1 MILALLMLQN
11 QQSLLNMASDPAT
24 SASTPLELFQNASS
38 QSPLNVSG
46 KANVNN
52 GANNLV
58 RNINFNYTLF
68 NELLSQQQSIFQD
81 NHKQTLPNGNINLV
95 DDKDE
100 LKFDCPRPFSVTPTP
115 ATTQYNLPNSS
126 NSNHF
131 NQNQFD
137 LNAYMT
143 LLASM
148 NTGSEM
154 VKDVM
159 GSGNQSMKNSMA
171 PSNMQNPAFMAPSQK
186 DILEQGGPNF
196 GSAVNFKVQSQPNNW
211 MNLSNGGT
219 KMSVNRGNHGGQMQN
234 RSNNGNRF
242 KQSYD
247 SAGGASGGMHGN
259 NSHHG
264 HGRHQGYQPGSKSR
278 ATDLL
283 LANVGLAV
291 EQFKAIENERKKV

>member
-38 QSPLNVSG
+38 QSPLNVSE

-52 GANNLV
+52 GANNFV
-58 RNINFNYTLF
+58 RNVNFNYALF
-68 NELLSQQQSIFQD
+68 NELLSQQQSIFQG
-81 NHKQTLPNGNINLV
+81 NHKQTLPIGNINLV

-100 LKFDCPRPFSVTPTP
+100 LKLDCPRPFSVTPTL
-115 ATTQYNLPNSS
+115 ATTQYNLPSSS

-131 NQNQFD
+131 DQNQFD

-143 LLASM
+143 MLASM
-148 NTGSEM
+148 ASEM

-159 GSGNQSMKNSMA
+159 GSGNQSMKNSMQ
-171 PSNMQNPAFMAPSQK
+171 PSIMQNSAFMAPSQK
-186 DILEQGGPNF
+186 DILEQGGHNF

-219 KMSVNRGNHGGQMQN
+219 KMSANRGNHGGQMQN

-264 HGRHQGYQPGSKSR
+264 HGRHQGYQRRSWSR
-278 ATDLL
+278 ATNLL